1 MGILAKQVQIQR
13 RTLSSGEV
21 LWLGVILSAFAVVY
35 VVSLTFEYVEGDDA
49 SSIAFHAL
57 GRDRH
62 LQPPYSAYHAMMDS
76 LLGVLPADEKLL
88 RFTAISLTS
97 LAAPLMVGLVLA
109 LVFTWISE
117 GTRST
122 KCLCALLVLL
132 AVPELFYFGLVYTPS
147 VIAMCALL
155 TAHLLLRT
163 SIPRNSLAEVK
174 NPALIIKAFLALILF
189 GVGAA
194 ARWDTVTYGAVM
206 VADLVFYPSYRRS
219 EWARSLKNRLLFPVL
234 WGSLALVSW
243 VVAIHEAGYGIEEFL
258 TVIQSSGPVEKRAFL
273 AHLTLVRFNTV
284 LTPIFVVLSCCGI
297 TLLIRNRSRMLI
309 VVTIGILIAAPF
321 VSYGNPKWIITA
333 MPALLYC
340 FALGFFVI
348 WQKFHRHGK
357 ASLVITLVAASA
369 IPWMV
374 GIHATYGDSAWG
386 PGFEIRPFDRPFSN
400 GLFASIV
407 VGAGAAVPTPEGP
420 RPVFGHGM
428 VLLGGGWRKLIDG
441 MATER
446 RRAIQE
452 ALRLSVPLLQ
462 DRGQGLA
469 VAELAGFGFTTTD
482 AWNRR
487 LGNNFIVERRFL
499 ATGAKSLR
507 MLRLVDR
514 GSLYRKEDLDEL
526 RRIIGAPKV
535 VIYGYTSTLRGLY
548 RLAPDSL
555 WKLGPGSA
563 ILDLERL
570 REGISRGVVRDTG
583 EDQTLRED
591 EV

>member
-1 MGILAKQVQIQR
+1 M
-13 RTLSSGEV
+13 
-21 LWLGVILSAFAVVY
+21 
-35 VVSLTFEYVEGDDA
+35 
-49 SSIAFHAL
+49 
-57 GRDRH
+57 
-62 LQPPYSAYHAMMDS
+62 
-76 LLGVLPADEKLL
+76 
-88 RFTAISLTS
+88 
-97 LAAPLMVGLVLA
+97 
-109 LVFTWISE
+109 
-117 GTRST
+117 
-122 KCLCALLVLL
+122 
-132 AVPELFYFGLVYTPS
+132 
-147 VIAMCALL
+147 
-155 TAHLLLRT
+155 
-163 SIPRNSLAEVK
+163 
-174 NPALIIKAFLALILF
+174 
-189 GVGAA
+189 
-194 ARWDTVTYGAVM
+194 
-206 VADLVFYPSYRRS
+206 
-219 EWARSLKNRLLFPVL
+219 
-234 WGSLALVSW
+234 
-243 VVAIHEAGYGIEEFL
+243 
-258 TVIQSSGPVEKRAFL
+258 
-273 AHLTLVRFNTV
+273 
-284 LTPIFVVLSCCGI
+284 
-297 TLLIRNRSRMLI
+297 
-309 VVTIGILIAAPF
+309 
-321 VSYGNPKWIITA
+321 
-333 MPALLYC
+333 
-340 FALGFFVI
+340 
-348 WQKFHRHGK
+348 
-357 ASLVITLVAASA
+357 
-369 IPWMV
+369 
-374 GIHATYGDSAWG
+374 
-386 PGFEIRPFDRPFSN
+386 
-400 GLFASIV
+400 
-407 VGAGAAVPTPEGP
+407 
-420 RPVFGHGM
+420 FGHGM